1 MSNKDFHNIVV
12 TFMKYWNVVWDNVR
26 KDFNLVFGNA
36 GGSRRMGL
44 ILEQRYKSEG
54 TLYYFL
60 YYTRLDLLQVQLQTF
75 TVENFHFEDFCEQH
89 DYKQAMR

>member
-1 MSNKDFHNIVV
+1 MCIYYKRNSKFLSSLFCIASKILLMSNKDFNNIAV

-44 ILEQRYKSEG
+44 ILEQRYTNQKE
-54 TLYYFL
+54 LF
-60 YYTRLDLLQVQLQTF
+60 
-75 TVENFHFEDFCEQH
+75 NIFCIAQGLI
-89 DYKQAMR
+89 

>member
-1 MSNKDFHNIVV
+1 MYIYYKRNSKFLSPLFCIASKILLMSNKDFNNIAV

-44 ILEQRYKSEG
+44 ILEQRYTNQKE
-54 TLYYFL
+54 LF
-60 YYTRLDLLQVQLQTF
+60 
-75 TVENFHFEDFCEQH
+75 NIFCIAQGLI
-89 DYKQAMR
+89 